1 MIAEIGKYIH
11 NKRVQKGMP
20 LKEVADYLNIDISLL
35 SKIEHG
41 DRQIQGYMLKGIS
54 DLFGLDYKTLQIEY
68 LQTKIENEFG
78 DEPYFKDAVK
88 IISNQ

>member
-11 NKRVQKGMP
+11 NKRVQQGMP

-54 DLFGLDYKTLQIEY
+54 DLFGLDYKSLQIEY
-68 LQTKIENEFG
+68 LQSKIEHEYG

>member
-54 DLFGLDYKTLQIEY
+54 DLFGLDYRSLQIEY